1 MKKFDMDEIQTNNI
15 CREKRVRPGSP
26 RLCIETISTF
36 YGEAKALDHISIEV
50 HSQEVVGIL
59 GSNGAGKTTLLKTVT
74 GLLSPRSG
82 HILFEGASMEGKP
95 CHEIIKSGI
104 ASVPEGRELFGSMSV
119 IDNLLLGAYLLTEQK
134 RKEILASRLEMVFS
148 LFPIL
153 KERTK
158 QRAETLSGGQQQM
171 LAVGRALMSNP
182 KLLALDEPS
191 LGLSPIL
198 VSEMMRTLKRIC
210 DEWKVS
216 LLLVEQNARAALKI
230 ADYVYLLERG
240 GVALSGMCGD
250 VISSPTIQRAYLG
263 G

>member
-1 MKKFDMDEIQTNNI
+1 MQTEPDVTI
-15 CREKRVRPGSP
+15 CKVAIGRSGSKRLVVEGA
-26 RLCIETISTF
+26 STF
-36 YGEAKALDHISIEV
+36 YGEAQALKEV
-50 HSQEVVGIL
+50 SLEVRAHEAVGIL
-59 GSNGAGKTTLLKTVT
+59 GSNGAGKTTLLRTIT
-74 GLLSPRSG
+74 GLLAPRSG
-82 HILFEGASMEGKP
+82 KIFFDNEQIGGRPA
-95 CHEIIKSGI
+95 HEIIKKGI
-104 ASVPEGRELFGSMSV
+104 ASVPEGRELFGPMTV
-119 IDNLLLGAYLLTEQK
+119 GENLDLGTYSLSSRS
-134 RKEILASRLEMVFS
+134 RKNVQASRLEMVFS

-153 KERTK
+153 KERLK
-158 QRAETLSGGQQQM
+158 QKAETLSGGQQQM

-240 GVALSGMCGD
+240 RVALSGMCRD
-250 VISSPTIQRAYLG
+250 VISTPTIQRAYLG

>member
-1 MKKFDMDEIQTNNI
+1 MSDMITGGKCLDIKERSHIKRLEI
-15 CREKRVRPGSP
+15 EEVSA
-26 RLCIETISTF
+26 F
-36 YGEAKALDHISIEV
+36 YGEAQALESVSLDVRDHD
-50 HSQEVVGIL
+50 VVTIL
-59 GSNGAGKTTLLKTVT
+59 GSNGAGKTTLLRTVC
-74 GLLSPRSG
+74 GLLFPRSG
-82 HILFEGASMEGKP
+82 RILFENEDIGGKAA
-95 CHEIIKSGI
+95 HQIIRKGI
-104 ASVPEGRELFGSMSV
+104 ASVPEGRELFGPMTV
-119 IDNLLLGAYLLTEQK
+119 GENLDLGTYSLGPRM
-134 RKEILASRLEMVFS
+134 RKKVQASRLEMVFS

-153 KERTK
+153 RERLK
-158 QRAETLSGGQQQM
+158 QKAETLSGGQQQM

-240 GVALSGMCGD
+240 QVALSGICRD

>member
-1 MKKFDMDEIQTNNI
+1 MQTEPDATI
-15 CREKRVRPGSP
+15 CKVAVGRSGSKRLVVEGA
-26 RLCIETISTF
+26 STF
-36 YGEAKALDHISIEV
+36 YGEAQALKEV
-50 HSQEVVGIL
+50 SLEVRAHEAVGIL
-59 GSNGAGKTTLLKTVT
+59 GSNGAGKTTLIRTIT
-74 GLLSPRSG
+74 GLLAPRSG
-82 HILFEGASMEGKP
+82 KIFFDNEQIGGRPA
-95 CHEIIKSGI
+95 HEIIKKGI
-104 ASVPEGRELFGSMSV
+104 ASVPEGRELFGPMTVGENLDLGTYSMSP
-119 IDNLLLGAYLLTEQK
+119 GM
-134 RKEILASRLEMVFS
+134 RKKVQASRLEMVFS

-153 KERTK
+153 KERLK
-158 QRAETLSGGQQQM
+158 QKAETLSGGQQQM

-240 GVALSGMCGD
+240 QVALSGMCRE
-250 VISSPTIQRAYLG
+250 VISNPTIQRAYLG